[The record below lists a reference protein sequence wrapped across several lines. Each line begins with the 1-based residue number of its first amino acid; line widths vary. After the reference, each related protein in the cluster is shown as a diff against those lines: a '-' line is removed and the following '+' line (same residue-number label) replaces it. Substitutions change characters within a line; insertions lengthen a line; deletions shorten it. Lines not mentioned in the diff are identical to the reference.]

1 MNLFAN
7 RPIGTKIL
15 SGFIGLLFILVAVVG
30 LAYANF
36 HTVAALFDVFGQRV
50 AVVGDANLIDRS
62 LAKLRQHVREYAL
75 VGRPQEADAAHATIG
90 TVRNAIDA
98 ALAQIRTPDRHQ
110 HMQDIAQRF
119 AAYGEGAE
127 KMMALRAEQDKL
139 MRETLDPTGLQ
150 VTRAFIAV
158 GNALQQPGT
167 DAAARLAETGG
178 QAFMEIRLQVNKSVG
193 RREDT
198 AAAQQSQSAQ
208 DLLGTT
214 LNRLEE
220 ATVGTPLR
228 NAVDDL
234 RRRVQTYQAAATRVG
249 EISAALDQQLN
260 GDLKRTG
267 DEITRASAAIVAS
280 AQAEQQEVEASVKA
294 TISGT
299 QTALLASG
307 GVGVAVG
314 LLLAWLIGRSVVQPV
329 VRMTAVMRRIAD
341 GELDATIPAIEQ
353 SNEVGLMAHAVQV
366 FRDNAA
372 RMRTMEQEKAA
383 EAESR
388 QEARKREMA
397 ALASNFEARIGGMA
411 GQLAAEAAHLRTT
424 AETMAETATS
434 ARAQASTVAVAAG
447 DASAGVQTVAAA
459 AEELSSSITE
469 ISRQVAQSARI
480 TEKAV
485 SDARQTDATVRAL
498 AEGAR
503 KIGDVVGLITD
514 IAGQTN
520 LLALNATIEAARAG
534 DAGKGFAV
542 VASEVKSLAQQT
554 AKATEEIGSHI
565 GQIQTATQ
573 QAVTAIHGITTVI
586 EEVSTIATA
595 IAAAVEEQGSAT
607 NEIARNVQQTAASTL
622 QVTTT
627 IADVSH
633 AADST
638 GATAGEVL
646 NAAAQL
652 AGQADELSHEMNRF
666 VVTVRAA

>member
-7 RPIGTKIL
+7 RPISTKIL
-15 SGFIGLLFILVAVVG
+15 SGFVGLLFILAAVVG

-36 HTVAALFDVFGQRV
+36 RTVAALFDVFGQRV
-50 AVVGDANLIDRS
+50 TVVGDANLIDRS
-62 LAKLRQHVREYAL
+62 LASLRQHVREYAL
-75 VGRPQEADAAHATIG
+75 VGRQQEADAAHAAIG
-90 TVRNAIDA
+90 TVRSAIDA
-98 ALAQIRTPDRHQ
+98 ALGQIRNSDRHQ
-110 HMQDIAQRF
+110 RMQDIAQRF

-127 KMMALRAEQDKL
+127 RMMALRAEQDRL

-150 VTRAFIAV
+150 VTRAFAAI
-158 GNALQQPGT
+158 GNALAQPGT
-167 DAAARLAETGG
+167 DTAARLAASGS
-178 QAFMEIRLQVNKSVG
+178 QAFMDMRLQVNKRAG
-193 RREDT
+193 RHEET
-198 AAAQQSQSAQ
+198 AQQPEPSAQ
-208 DLLGTT
+208 DALGAT
-214 LNRLEE
+214 LGRLEE
-220 ATVGTPLR
+220 ATAGTPLR
-228 NAVDDL
+228 AQVDDL
-234 RRRVQTYQAAATRVG
+234 RRRVQTYTAAASRVG
-249 EISAALDQQLN
+249 EIGAALEQQLN

-267 DEITRASAAIVAS
+267 DEITKASAAVVAG
-280 AQAEQQEVEASVKA
+280 AQAEQQEIEASVRS
-294 TISGT
+294 TIAGT

-307 GVGVAVG
+307 GLGVATG
-314 LLLAWLIGRSVVQPV
+314 LLLAWLIGRSVVRPV
-329 VRMTAVMRRIAD
+329 VRMTAAMRRIAD
-341 GELDATIPAIEQ
+341 GDLAASIPAIDQ
-353 SNEVGLMAHAVQV
+353 RNEVGQMAQAVQV

-372 RMRTMEQEKAA
+372 RMRSMEQEKAA
-383 EAESR
+383 EADGH
-388 QEARKREMA
+388 QEARKREMG
-397 ALASNFEARIGGMA
+397 ALATTFEARVGGMA
-411 GQLAAEAAHLRTT
+411 GQLAAEAAHLKTT
-424 AETMAETATS
+424 AETMAETAS
-434 ARAQASTVAVAAG
+434 NARAQASTVAVAAG
-447 DASAGVQTVAAA
+447 DASAGVQTAAAA

-503 KIGDVVGLITD
+503 KIGDVVGLIAD

-627 IADVSH
+627 IADVSR

-646 NAAAQL
+646 SAAAQF
-652 AGQADELSHEMNRF
+652 AGQADELSREMSRF

>member
-7 RPIGTKIL
+7 RPIRTKIL
-15 SGFIGLLFILVAVVG
+15 SGFVGLLFILVAVVG
-30 LAYANF
+30 LAHVNF
-36 HTVAALFDVFGQRV
+36 RAVAALFDVFGHRV
-50 AVVGDANLIDRS
+50 TVADDVIRIDRTF
-62 LAKLRQHVREYAL
+62 AGLRQLVREYVF
-75 VGRPQEADAAHATIG
+75 VGRPQYAEAARATFG
-90 TVRNAIDA
+90 TVQTTIDT
-98 ALAQIRTPDRHQ
+98 ALGEIADPERHQ
-110 HMQDIAQRF
+110 HMLDIASHF
-119 AAYGEGAE
+119 AAYREGAE
-127 KMMALRAEQDKL
+127 RMMALRAEQDKL

-150 VTRAFIAV
+150 VTREFVVIR
-158 GNALQQPGT
+158 NALQQPAT
-167 DAAARLAETGG
+167 DAAARLAANGG
-178 QAFMEIRLQVNKSVG
+178 QAFMDIRLQVNTLTG
-193 RREDT
+193 RTGDNSEQPVQF
-198 AAAQQSQSAQ
+198 AQES
-208 DLLGTT
+208 LGATIS
-214 LNRLEE
+214 RLEE
-220 ATVGTPLR
+220 ATAGTALR
-228 NAVDDL
+228 GTVDDL
-234 RRRVQTYQAAATRVG
+234 RQHFQTYMTAAERVAA
-249 EISAALDQQLN
+249 ISADLDKQLN
-260 GDLKRTG
+260 TEMKRAGDQ
-267 DEITRASAAIVAS
+267 ITQASAAIVAS
-280 AQAEQQEVEASVKA
+280 ATAGQQAIGASLKS
-294 TISGT
+294 TIAGT

-307 GVGVAVG
+307 GIGIATG

-329 VRMTAVMRRIAD
+329 VRMTSAMRQLAD
-341 GELDATIPAIEQ
+341 GELGVTIPTIDQ
-353 SNEVGLMAHAVQV
+353 KNEVGQMAQAVQV

-372 RMRTMEQEKAA
+372 RMRAMEQEKAVEA
-383 EAESR
+383 EAR
-388 QEARKREMA
+388 QATRKREMA
-397 ALASNFEARIGGMA
+397 ALASSFEAKIGGMA
-411 GQLAAEAAHLRTT
+411 GQLAAEAANLKNA
-424 AETMAETATS
+424 AETMAETATN

-459 AEELSSSITE
+459 AEELSSSISE

-573 QAVTAIHGITTVI
+573 QAVTAIQGITTVI

-638 GATAGEVL
+638 GSTAGEVL
-646 NAAAQL
+646 HAAAQL
-652 AGQADELSHEMNRF
+652 AGQAEDLSRETNRF
-666 VVTVRAA
+666 AVTVRAA